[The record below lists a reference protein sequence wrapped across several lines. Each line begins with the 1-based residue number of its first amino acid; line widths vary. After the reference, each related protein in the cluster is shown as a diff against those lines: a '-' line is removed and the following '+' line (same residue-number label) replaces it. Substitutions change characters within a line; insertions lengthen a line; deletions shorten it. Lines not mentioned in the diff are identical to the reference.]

1 MGKHPTHS
9 IHATLNGL
17 PVSSKRREMVNTFQ
31 EQISTQ
37 IKATTVHKLYF
48 LKSYE

>member
-17 PVSSKRREMVNTFQ
+17 PVSSKRRETNGKYLSRADIHPNQ
-31 EQISTQ
+31 SNNC
-37 IKATTVHKLYF
+37 
-48 LKSYE
+48 S